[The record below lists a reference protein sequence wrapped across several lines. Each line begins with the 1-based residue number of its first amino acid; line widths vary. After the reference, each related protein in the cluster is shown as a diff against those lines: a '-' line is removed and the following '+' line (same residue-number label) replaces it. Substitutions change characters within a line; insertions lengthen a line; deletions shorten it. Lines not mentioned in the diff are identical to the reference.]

1 MSIAAI
7 LIFILTYTLIA
18 GRRLVALPI
27 GRPAGALLGA
37 LLMVV
42 FGALSP
48 EESYRAVDA
57 DTILL
62 LFSMMLLSGYLGKS
76 GVFSSIFSAL
86 LRVCR
91 LPEGLLYAIAALS
104 ASLSAFL
111 VNDTVCLMMTPIVV
125 SICSRHKLPM
135 GPYLIALATSA
146 NIGSAATLVGNPQ
159 NMIIGSMSD
168 YGFARFMA
176 VSGPAALAGMI
187 VNIALLKVYF
197 ARRLPRAFTED
208 VGFESTI
215 NLKRPPFSVLVFVA
229 VAACFLSGTHMG
241 YTALAGAVLIMLRER
256 KEPTEA
262 LGGVDWTLLLFF
274 AALFVVVEGLAS
286 TGVVEK
292 SWDAFSYAL
301 RTDTPSGMTMFAVF
315 MTVGSNL
322 VSNVPMVL
330 LTGSHI
336 EGFGSP
342 DRAWALLAYTAT
354 VAGNLTLLGSV
365 ANIIVAEQSKKSYNL
380 GFFEY
385 LKFGAVSTALAMTAG
400 VIVIALLT

>member
-1 MSIAAI
+1 MNIAAI
-7 LIFILTYTLIA
+7 LIFILTYALIA
-18 GRRLVALPI
+18 GRRLSALPI

-62 LFSMMLLSGYLGKS
+62 LFSMMLLSGYLDKS
-76 GVFSSIFSAL
+76 GVFSVIFSGI
-86 LRVCR
+86 LRGCR
-91 LPEGLLYAIAALS
+91 SPQGLLYAIAALS
-104 ASLSAFL
+104 AALSAFL

-125 SICSRHKLPM
+125 SLCSRNKLPM

-168 YGFARFMA
+168 YGFARFLA

-197 ARRLPRAFTED
+197 ARRLPRDFTED
-208 VGFESTI
+208 AGFESTI
-215 NLKRPPFSVLVFVA
+215 DLKRPPFSVLVFVA
-229 VAACFLSGTHMG
+229 VAVCFLSGTHMG

-262 LGGVDWTLLLFF
+262 LGRVDWSLLLFF

-301 RTDTPSGMTMFAVF
+301 RTDTPSGMAMFAAF
-315 MTVGSNL
+315 MTIGSNL

-342 DRAWALLAYTAT
+342 DRAWALLAYTTT

-365 ANIIVAEQSKKSYNL
+365 ANIIVAEQSKKAYNL

-385 LKFGAVSTALAMTAG
+385 LKFGAVSTVFAMTAG